1 MALTNASQLLESTTC
16 ALPDCEP
23 IPHLVDEVTGH
34 IFENEDDDKY
44 DIVQCE
50 QEDESENCLHGST
63 VTVDLPITHFYM
75 PVNQS

>member
-44 DIVQCE
+44 YIVQCE
-50 QEDESENCLHGST
+50 QEDDCRSTHHTFLHASQ
-63 VTVDLPITHFYM
+63 
-75 PVNQS
+75 PVIKPRQAT